1 MTDPLSAL
9 PEHIPPERRLFCNR
23 TLNLRSIRAVGF
35 DMDYTLV
42 HYHSAQWEERAFEDA
57 RRRLVHEDV
66 DASGLIFD
74 HDLVRP
80 GLVLDLERGNVVKP
94 NRFGF
99 VKQACHGTRKLT
111 FEELREA
118 YSRVILDLEEPRWQF
133 LDTLFSLSE
142 ACLFL
147 QLVDRFDAGQLPGIL
162 GYQDLYKRVRRSV
175 DATHAEGA
183 LKAEIMRDPS
193 PYVDIDPD
201 LPLAL
206 LDLKRSGKKLL
217 LITNSEWSY
226 TRSMLDFI
234 FRDRLPEGMT
244 FRELFDLIIVAARKP
259 GFFEGQASVFKVV
272 DEERGL
278 LLPHVGPI
286 EPGGIYVGGHARLVE
301 QCFGLRGEEILYVG
315 DHLYADV
322 HVSKNVLRWRTC
334 LVTRE
339 LENELT
345 ALEAFK
351 PKQQELSRLM
361 QEKDEIEHRFSI
373 ARVALQRIEQAYGPA
388 SEPSV
393 KDLKQTMQTLRQA
406 LIQLDARASG
416 LAKEAAELGNVRWG
430 LLMRAGNDKSRL
442 AYQMERYAD
451 IYTSRVSNF
460 LLHTPFVY
468 LRSPRGSLPHDSGDS
483 GGV

>member
-1 MTDPLSAL
+1 
-9 PEHIPPERRLFCNR
+9 
-23 TLNLRSIRAVGF
+23 
-35 DMDYTLV
+35 MDYTLV

-57 RRRLVHEDV
+57 RARLLAQGVDV
-66 DASGLIFD
+66 EGLVFD
-74 HDLVRP
+74 HELVRP
-80 GLVLDLERGNVVKP
+80 GLVLDLEQGNVVKP

-99 VKQACHGTRKLT
+99 VKQACHGTRRHT
-111 FEELREA
+111 IDELREA
-118 YSRVILDLEEPRWQF
+118 YSRVIIDLQEPRWVF
-133 LDTLFSLSE
+133 LDTLFALSE

-147 QLVDRFDAGQLPGIL
+147 QLVDRFDAGRLPSML
-162 GYQDLYKRVRRSV
+162 GYQDLYARVRKSV

-183 LKAEIMRDPS
+183 LKADIMRDPS
-193 PYVDIDPD
+193 PFVDIDPE

-206 LDLKRSGKKLL
+206 LDLKYAGKKLL

-226 TRSMLDFI
+226 TRAMLDFI
-234 FRDRLPEGMT
+234 FRDRLPDGMT
-244 FRELFDLIIVAARKP
+244 FRELFDVIIVAARKP
-259 GFFEGQASVFKVV
+259 AFFEGQASVFRLV
-272 DEERGL
+272 DEDRGL
-278 LLPHVGPI
+278 LVPHVGPI
-286 EPGGIYVGGHARLVE
+286 EAGQVYVGGHARLVE

-351 PKQQELSRLM
+351 PKQVELSQLM
-361 QEKDEIEHRFSI
+361 KQKDELEHRFSL
-373 ARVALQRIEQAYGPA
+373 ARIALQRLEQTYG
-388 SEPSV
+388 EPPPQTARE
-393 KDLKQTMQTLRQA
+393 LRQTMQTLRQA
-406 LIQLDARASG
+406 LIELDVRAAG
-416 LAKEAAELGNVRWG
+416 LAKEAAELGSERWG

-468 LRSPRGSLPHDSGDS
+468 LRSPRGSLPHDGGEA

>member
-1 MTDPLSAL
+1 MTSI

-42 HYHSAQWEERAFEDA
+42 HYHSAQWEERAFADA
-57 RRRLVHEDV
+57 RARLVAQGV
-66 DASGLIFD
+66 DASGLTFD

-80 GLVLDLERGNVVKP
+80 GLVLDLECGNVVKP

-99 VKQACHGTRKLT
+99 VKQACHGTKKLSL
-111 FEELREA
+111 EELREA
-118 YSRVILDLEEPRWQF
+118 YSRVIIDLDEPRWVF

-142 ACLFL
+142 ACLYL
-147 QLVDRFDAGQLPGIL
+147 QLVDRFDAGSLASIT
-162 GYQDLYKRVRRSV
+162 GYQDLYRRVRKSV

-183 LKAEIMRDPS
+183 LKAEIMRDPT

-201 LPLAL
+201 LPLSL
-206 LDLKRSGKKLL
+206 LDLKRAGKKLL
-217 LITNSEWSY
+217 LITNSEWAY

-244 FRELFDLIIVAARKP
+244 FRQLFDLVIVSARKP
-259 GFFEGQASVFKVV
+259 AFFEGQASVFRLV
-272 DEERGL
+272 DEDQGY
-278 LLPHVGPI
+278 LLPHVGAL
-286 EPGGIYVGGHARLVE
+286 EPGQIYVGGHARLVE

-351 PKQQELSRLM
+351 PKQAELTQLM
-361 QEKDEIEHRFSI
+361 QQKDEIEHRFSL
-373 ARVALQRIEQAYGPA
+373 ARIELQRIEQQYGP
-388 SEPSV
+388 EPEHSV
-393 KDLKQTMQTLRQA
+393 KDLKQTMQSLRQS
-406 LIQLDARASG
+406 LMQLDARVSV
-416 LAKEAAELGNVRWG
+416 LAKEAAELGSERWG

-460 LLHTPFVY
+460 LLHTPYVY
-468 LRSPRGSLPHDSGDS
+468 LRSPRGSLPHDGGDA